1 MLIVTYFPSISS
13 IVMAVIGLEFATFRA
28 VLTVLFNDA
37 HYMGSFLGVL
47 FPVVMAIIF
56 SEFAGTR
63 LAAVLLSQNG

>member
-1 MLIVTYFPSISS
+1 
-13 IVMAVIGLEFATFRA
+13 MAVVGLEFAAFRA

-63 LAAVLLSQNG
+63 PVAIFLSQNGRNGRL